1 MSALVAAPTAFAGIP
16 MAPVRETKR
25 NINLLIYGDPGA
37 GKTHLAATADHV
49 PAMRPVLYLNVE
61 GGDMTLRH
69 AAPEVRKLP
78 AEGNL
83 SWPQLETVYH
93 ELHRQCYGDI
103 AENEFVPRTVVLDS
117 GTELQKINMAQ
128 LMAELVTL
136 EPDKKHDPDIPDLR
150 RWGKSSEQ
158 MRRWIRRYRDLP
170 LNFIMVCHATEDKD
184 NMTGLVSHKPQ
195 LPGKL
200 ANEVAGFFDVVVYL
214 YVKQEEIEG
223 KGTQTV
229 RKLLTGALEGY
240 VAKDRSGNLPLA
252 MVNPTMKEIYELI
265 TKEAKPV

>member
-1 MSALVAAPTAFAGIP
+1 

-25 NINLLIYGDPGA
+25 NINLLVYGKPGV
-37 GKTHLAATADHV
+37 GKTHLAATSDLV

-83 SWPQLETVYH
+83 SWPQLESVYH
-93 ELHRQCYGDI
+93 ELHRQCYGERQPD
-103 AENEFVPRTVVLDS
+103 EFVPRTVVLDS

-128 LMAELVTL
+128 LMADLVRA
-136 EPDKKHDPDIPDLR
+136 EPDKNWDPDVPDLR

-170 LNFIMVCHATEDKD
+170 LNFIMICHESEEKD
-184 NMTGLVSHKPQ
+184 NMTGLISHKPQ

-214 YVKQEEIEG
+214 YVTQEEHEG
-223 KGTQTV
+223 KTQTV

-240 VAKDRSGNLPLA
+240 VAKDRSGNLPFA
-252 MVNPTMKEIYELI
+252 MVNPTMSEMYEAI
-265 TKEAKPV
+265 TKDPKVA